1 MEWGYTLNKVYPFLY
16 VSFKVL
22 GRIPGVKH
30 KCERGTLLYI
40 YLSRNRFMLKSDQ
53 MTVTNDEKEKQVVSK
68 QRVADHGEVYTAKR
82 EVNAMLDLVK
92 EETERIDSR
101 FLEPACGTGN
111 FLVEILNRKMEVVHR
126 KHAKNQFEYDLASAQ
141 AVSSMYGVELL
152 PDNVEACINRL
163 FQQYKEIYREHQS
176 VNASIKLEQCIKF
189 LLRKNILC
197 GDALSMLQS
206 NGKPI
211 TFCEWTFIGSKGK
224 VKRRDFEFSELLRTL
239 ESDISESN
247 ASTDM
252 FSIREHSFVH
262 LPKRE
267 YPLTDYLKLPDY
279 D

>member
-1 MEWGYTLNKVYPFLY
+1 MESGYTLNKGVPVPY
-16 VSFKVL
+16 VSLRVL
-22 GRIPGVKH
+22 VGYQRKAYVNVVHFLCICTIVSFH
-30 KCERGTLLYI
+30 A
-40 YLSRNRFMLKSDQ
+40 KSDQ
-53 MTVTNDEKEKQVVSK
+53 MTVTNDKEKQVVSK

-82 EVNAMLDLVK
+82 EVNAMLDLVI

-111 FLVEILNRKMEVVHR
+111 FLVEILNRKMEAVHR

-152 PDNVEACINRL
+152 PDNVETCIERL
-163 FQQYKEIYREHQS
+163 FQQFKEIYREHQS
-176 VNASIKLEQCIKF
+176 VNASIKLEQCIKY

-197 GDALSMLQS
+197 GDALTMLQS

-211 TFCEWTFIGSKGK
+211 TFCEWTFIGTKGK

-247 ASTDM
+247 IPTDM

>member
-1 MEWGYTLNKVYPFLY
+1 
-16 VSFKVL
+16 
-22 GRIPGVKH
+22 
-30 KCERGTLLYI
+30 
-40 YLSRNRFMLKSDQ
+40 

-111 FLVEILNRKMEVVHR
+111 FLVEILNRKMEAVHR
-126 KHAKNQFEYDLASAQ
+126 

-152 PDNVEACINRL
+152 PDNVETCIERL
-163 FQQYKEIYREHQS
+163 FQQFKEIYREHQS
-176 VNASIKLEQCIKF
+176 VNASNKLEQCIKF

-197 GDALSMLQS
+197 GDALTMLQS

-211 TFCEWTFIGSKGK
+211 TFCEWTFIGTKGK

-247 ASTDM
+247 VPTDM

-267 YPLTDYLKLPDY
+267 YPLTDYLKLLDY